1 MMEVLIF
8 LQSWKRILKNGI
20 RKKPCSTRKR
30 KPYFFH
36 EREIWWCALGANV
49 GNEQDGKGALFTRP
63 VLILKKFSKT
73 TFWAVPLTTKKKYGN
88 YFYSLSSRVGGR
100 RTTAVLHQ
108 LRLIDARRLSDK
120 LGYAKKEDFKN
131 IKKSVSDLLH

>member
-1 MMEVLIF
+1 MEKDFEEWHKEKAVLH
-8 LQSWKRILKNGI
+8 
-20 RKKPCSTRKR
+20 KKTKTV
-30 KPYFFH
+30 FFH

-73 TFWAVPLTTKKKYGN
+73 TFWAVPLTTKRKQGT

-120 LGYAKKEDFKN
+120 LGYATKQDFAN